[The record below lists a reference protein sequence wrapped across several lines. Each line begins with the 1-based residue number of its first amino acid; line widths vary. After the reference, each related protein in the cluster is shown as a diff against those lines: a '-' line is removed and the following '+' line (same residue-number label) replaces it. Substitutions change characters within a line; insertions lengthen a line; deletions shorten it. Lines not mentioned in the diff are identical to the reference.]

1 MKITPREKRRHVRSC
16 FARSTIP
23 EEKWGTTRSLC
34 FPILTELLIRHFHV
48 VVTQRRLI
56 NVEKKRD
63 AQAKLMFANLNLA
76 LLLFAFLVLVDVAVG
91 VA

>member
-1 MKITPREKRRHVRSC
+1 MKITPREKRRQVRSC

-34 FPILTELLIRHFHV
+34 FPILLIRHFHV